1 MKKFSAVFLSCLAL
15 ASTAF
20 AATNAAD
27 EVRIGLFEPFTG
39 NSGLS
44 GRQEA
49 LGVQF
54 GHDEAPAIAIGGK
67 TRQIRLVKADTASS
81 PDGAVKAAQ
90 ELISAGVSLV
100 LGSNSSEDSM
110 AASRLFADA
119 GIPALGIGCTNPQ
132 VTEGNAHYFRL
143 CFIDPLQGAV
153 LADYAFN
160 EMKARTAYCIG
171 EQGNAYDAGLCHYF
185 KDAFEKL
192 GGKVFAEMFPTGTSN
207 FSTYITNAKNYG
219 ADVLFCPTS
228 LAYSVPIITEAGTGG
243 AQFPILGGDS
253 LDNTMT
259 AEAACKAGVHLTVSS
274 FYHEGETPS
283 FDEHFREWLGTN
295 PKNLKDN
302 GGLSTIAAISAM
314 GCDAYHVALEALR
327 DAGTTDSRK
336 VMEALGNVKYMGVT
350 GMVSFDKNGD
360 AIRETVFVKTLDFET
375 RRWSK
380 VAERH
385 LGDVKVEM

>member
-1 MKKFSAVFLSCLAL
+1 MKKFSVIFLACLAS

-20 AATNAAD
+20 AALAATH
-27 EVRIGLFEPFTG
+27 EVRIGLFEPLTG
-39 NSGLS
+39 DGGLS

-54 GHDEAPAIAIGGK
+54 GHDEAPSIVIDGE
-67 TRQIRLVKADTASS
+67 TRQVRLVKADTASS

-100 LGSNSSEDSM
+100 LGSYSSEDSL

-119 GIPALGIGCTNPQ
+119 GIPAIGIGCTNPQ
-132 VTEGNAHYFRL
+132 VTQGNSHYFRL
-143 CFIDPLQGAV
+143 CFVDPLQGAV

-185 KDAFEKL
+185 KEAFEKL
-192 GGKVFAEMFPTGTSN
+192 GGKVFDEMFPAN
-207 FSTYITNAKNYG
+207 IPDFSSYITNAKNYG

-228 LAYSVPIITEAGTGG
+228 LAYSTRIITQAGEQG
-243 AQFPILGGDS
+243 ARFPVLGGDT
-253 LDNTMT
+253 LDNNRT
-259 AEAACKAGVHLTVSS
+259 AEAACLAGVPLTVSS
-274 FYHEGETPS
+274 FYHEGETPR
-283 FDEHFREWLGTN
+283 FDEQFKKWLGDN

-302 GGLSTIAAISAM
+302 GNLFTIAAISAM

-327 DAGTTDSRK
+327 NAGTTDSRK

-350 GMVSFDKNGD
+350 GMISFDKNGD
-360 AIRETVFVKTLDFET
+360 AIRESVLIKTIDFEKKG
-375 RRWSK
+375 WVK